1 MQLIWDNDPINALA
15 LIATG
20 RSDPENFDS
29 DGKTAVI
36 YACEKEMSDVAL
48 ALIETGDSSP
58 EDFDFDGKT
67 ALIYACNR
75 AINNKSRGCTG

>member
-29 DGKTAVI
+29 DGKTA
-36 YACEKEMSDVAL
+36 
-48 ALIETGDSSP
+48 
-58 EDFDFDGKT
+58 
-67 ALIYACNR
+67 LIYACNR
-75 AINNKSRGCTG
+75 AINNRSR